1 MRIGFVGP
9 ARGNVTRFRELCELL
24 LFDLAVDRV
33 VYLGADDTLDRAVK
47 GWAAQLGAPADD
59 VSFLTEVALL
69 APDAPP
75 DVLDDLLTRDGKRQR
90 LADIA
95 GVPDARDRC
104 VEMIEGRVL
113 LMVYDRAVLDE
124 DDITNATVV
133 VYGDALKPD
142 ARVIGPRGFLTP
154 GGVASLGGAHVAV
167 VEGLPAGL
175 RMALHDA
182 RGRLTQELVLSPGRA
197 SKMEVRST

>member
-69 APDAPP
+69 APDA
-75 DVLDDLLTRDGKRQR
+75 
-90 LADIA
+90 
-95 GVPDARDRC
+95 
-104 VEMIEGRVL
+104 
-113 LMVYDRAVLDE
+113 
-124 DDITNATVV
+124 
-133 VYGDALKPD
+133 
-142 ARVIGPRGFLTP
+142 RVIGPRGFLTP